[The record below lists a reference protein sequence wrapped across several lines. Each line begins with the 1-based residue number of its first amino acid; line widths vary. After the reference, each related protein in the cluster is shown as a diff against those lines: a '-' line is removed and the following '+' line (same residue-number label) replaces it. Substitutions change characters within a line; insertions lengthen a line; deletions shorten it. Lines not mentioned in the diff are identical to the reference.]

1 MYLGFS
7 KVNILLRIELDHNSN
22 RAKTNNNE
30 QLHKQYQKEEND
42 SIKVFKKTWELDV
55 TISFLRYAILELK
68 FICQNIGFWE
78 KFFYYNSFYT

>member
-42 SIKVFKKTWELDV
+42 SINVF
-55 TISFLRYAILELK
+55 
-68 FICQNIGFWE
+68 
-78 KFFYYNSFYT
+78 